1 MPHLPF
7 LASSVL
13 QRIFRQRQRSQASR
27 LDPARPKLSKE
38 EALEQ
43 SKAAND
49 YAAKVIKDFE
59 GIEQLPEA
67 IREANE
73 VRRQLTRQLANKKK

>member
-1 MPHLPF
+1 
-7 LASSVL
+7 
-13 QRIFRQRQRSQASR
+13 
-27 LDPARPKLSKE
+27 LSKE

-43 SKAAND
+43 SKAASE

-73 VRRQLTRQLANKKK
+73 VRRQLTRQLANNKK